1 MGRAYARALELC
13 RQLGDRLREFTT
25 LRGLW
30 LYHISLL
37 EMEKAQHL
45 AEEALR
51 VAEELDDATRLV
63 GAHATLGVVQFYRGE
78 LEAALAHFRHGLE
91 MFDPE
96 MQFQD
101 WPGSHPRVICLLELT
116 LISWMLGYPDRSLEE
131 LRAAVG
137 SAQTLGHPLTLAQA
151 LCQTAFVHIFLGEP
165 SAAADHAEQA
175 LRICE
180 EHRIAG
186 VQADALGV
194 DGWARSASG
203 EGEKGLAQIAQAV
216 ERYGL
221 GSDQHVLLALQADA
235 LLAVGKPNEALAS
248 VAAGLKVIEKMGGA
262 QLEAELYRLKGEAL
276 FAGAGT
282 VSEAETA
289 IAKGINVARRQNA
302 KSWELRCAMSLAKLW
317 DRQDRRGEAYDLLAP
332 VYGWFTEGLDT
343 ADLKDAKALLDTLTE
358 PAIAAERS
366 PR

>member
-1 MGRAYARALELC
+1 
-13 RQLGDRLREFTT
+13 
-25 LRGLW
+25 
-30 LYHISLL
+30 
-37 EMEKAQHL
+37 
-45 AEEALR
+45 
-51 VAEELDDATRLV
+51 
-63 GAHATLGVVQFYRGE
+63 
-78 LEAALAHFRHGLE
+78 
-91 MFDPE
+91 
-96 MQFQD
+96 
-101 WPGSHPRVICLLELT
+101 VICLLELT
-116 LISWMLGYPDRSLEE
+116 LISWMLGYPAQSLKE

-137 SAQTLGHPLTLAQA
+137 SAQMLGHPLTLAQA
-151 LCQTAFVHIFLGEP
+151 LCQTAFVHIFLREP
-165 SAAADHAEQA
+165 SAAADQAEQA

-203 EGEKGLAQIAQAV
+203 DGEKGLALIAQAV

-235 LLAVGKPNEALAS
+235 LLAVGKPNEALGS
-248 VAAGLKVIEKMGGA
+248 VAAGLKATEKMGGA

-289 IAKGINVARRQNA
+289 IAEGINVARRQNA

-317 DRQDRRGEAYDLLAP
+317 DRQGRRREAYDLLAP

-343 ADLKDAKALLDTLTE
+343 VDLKDAKALLDALTE
-358 PAIAAERS
+358 PVIAAEGS
-366 PR
+366 PQ